1 MNIDEIRQ
9 AVRRRRKEK
18 GLTQRELATR
28 AGVHPITLSNFERG
42 HASDIGVR
50 KLDRI
55 LEQLGLQLVV
65 RPIQAGRTLDD
76 LERERLQER
85 TAHSQGNASI
95 ALPRKVA
102 DE

>member
-1 MNIDEIRQ
+1 M
-9 AVRRRRKEK
+9 RKEK

-42 HASDIGVR
+42 YVSDIGLR
-50 KLDRI
+50 KLDLI

-85 TAHSQGNASI
+85 TAHPQGTASSV
-95 ALPRKVA
+95 LPRKVT
-102 DE
+102 DG